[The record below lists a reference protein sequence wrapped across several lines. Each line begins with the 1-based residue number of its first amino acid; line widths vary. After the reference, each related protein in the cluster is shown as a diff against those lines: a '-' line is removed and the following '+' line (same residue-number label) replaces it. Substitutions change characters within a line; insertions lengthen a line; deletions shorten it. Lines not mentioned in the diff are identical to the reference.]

1 MMCVKKFWIIF
12 YVVGRQL
19 RAQQHLPLIL
29 PLGSLRLLL
38 PHPLDP
44 IYVIIHCKGLQ
55 KLIQNF
61 RQLLD
66 RHT

>member
-1 MMCVKKFWIIF
+1 MNKYLANYCYDETSLMQKFWIIF

-19 RAQQHLPLIL
+19 RAQQHLLLIL
-29 PLGSLRLLL
+29 HLGSLRLLL

-55 KLIQNF
+55 N
-61 RQLLD
+61 
-66 RHT
+66 